1 MTYLKVLQEDS
12 AKIDKMK
19 EMKLFGEEDI
29 DSVLQNVKV
38 GKLERQLEREMR
50 KRKQK
55 FESDFVPPVRLV
67 DAGSNWECL
76 LNFSLII
83 QSDIDTGFSPQADVG
98 WIFGP
103 V

>member
-1 MTYLKVLQEDS
+1 
-12 AKIDKMK
+12 MK
-19 EMKLFGEEDI
+19 EMKFFGEEDI

-67 DAGSNWECL
+67 DAGSN
-76 LNFSLII
+76 
-83 QSDIDTGFSPQADVG
+83 
-98 WIFGP
+98 
-103 V
+103 

>member
-1 MTYLKVLQEDS
+1 
-12 AKIDKMK
+12 
-19 EMKLFGEEDI
+19 
-29 DSVLQNVKV
+29 
-38 GKLERQLEREMR
+38 MR